1 MGEVVKQTRNIFI
14 DSETNTSLDDTLV
27 QVNLIPTDFWC
38 ASDENMRMTLTT
50 LELRNN
56 WYNLN
61 TYNTIFYIYTP
72 TGNYYHVTIPQGSY
86 YDFLDTVYNPGVTTP
101 TITTGL
107 ATAIQTG
114 LNTSVIG
121 TGHTCTYN
129 PVTRHFT
136 ITLSILGSLGTLTT
150 SSYPV
155 CFAVPTGTGG
165 TPPTGVSRI
174 GFFSDTYEILGG
186 VPTKYFKP
194 GDTPLPALE
203 SIPAPANFIKFET
216 PFVAQLNSMEAVY
229 VRTNLQ
235 TSNYST
241 YGFSQSIYQNAVTP
255 TNIFARI
262 PLQNQ
267 IYNVSDPFIVLE
279 DKNDLF
285 VIEIGNKQLDQLTL
299 YLTDDKNRFLPLVHL
314 GQVTAGMLSFKCSI
328 KWEVVLRDQA
338 APFIPTIENVRLK
351 LKNLPN
357 QP

>member
-1 MGEVVKQTRNIFI
+1 
-14 DSETNTSLDDTLV
+14 
-27 QVNLIPTDFWC
+27 
-38 ASDENMRMTLTT
+38 
-50 LELRNN
+50 
-56 WYNLN
+56 
-61 TYNTIFYIYTP
+61 
-72 TGNYYHVTIPQGSY
+72 
-86 YDFLDTVYNPGVTTP
+86 
-101 TITTGL
+101 
-107 ATAIQTG
+107 
-114 LNTSVIG
+114 
-121 TGHTCTYN
+121 
-129 PVTRHFT
+129 
-136 ITLSILGSLGTLTT
+136 
-150 SSYPV
+150 
-155 CFAVPTGTGG
+155 
-165 TPPTGVSRI
+165 
-174 GFFSDTYEILGG
+174 
-186 VPTKYFKP
+186 
-194 GDTPLPALE
+194 
-203 SIPAPANFIKFET
+203 
-216 PFVAQLNSMEAVY
+216 MEAVY